1 MSGSRHTRDERLS
14 TSGGSSA
21 AFLSDLSVARRRRRS
36 SGQEP
41 RLDDWRFPPERQYPS
56 VIMPTDTQL
65 HPEGR
70 EQQLE
75 RLSQDLK
82 DQVQMAKDRISDR
95 YAKLIEERSFE
106 SEAERRG

>member
-1 MSGSRHTRDERLS
+1 
-14 TSGGSSA
+14 
-21 AFLSDLSVARRRRRS
+21 
-36 SGQEP
+36 
-41 RLDDWRFPPERQYPS
+41 
-56 VIMPTDTQL
+56 MPTDTQL

-70 EQQLE
+70 EQELE

-106 SEAERRG
+106 PEAERRG